1 MEKIKPMKTAFITGI
16 SGQDGSLLAEFLLKK
31 DYIVYGLMRESSNDI
46 NLKNI
51 NSHPNFNI
59 IYGNLLN
66 NELIAFLLKNYKFN
80 EIYNLA
86 SQSNTRLSYAQPLIT
101 FNVTLIGTLIIL
113 DNIKK
118 YSPFSKLFQSSSS
131 SMFGNSCDKD
141 GFQRENTIFNPIN
154 PYASAK
160 LFAHNISSNY
170 RVNENLYISNGI
182 LFNHESTK
190 SKNLLGIASTL
201 SKKVWDIKNNKIN
214 NFYIPDLDVK
224 IDLGYAP
231 DYVKAMWLTLQQDQ
245 SSDYIISSGSTF
257 SIRYMCDY
265 LFKKLNL
272 NYQDY
277 IKTDITSP
285 QHKFESKGDNSK
297 LQKLGWKL
305 EYDLDFLL
313 DELFKYYQN

>member
-1 MEKIKPMKTAFITGI
+1 MLLPYYPSSVSILDFKSSIIACCSWIALNNIGIILVVDIDLKSSTSSFNKFNFNSEWIKLRSKQHNTSIESLVETIDDIKISTLDNYCANNKINTI
-16 SGQDGSLLAEFLLKK
+16 DLLKIDTQGYEDK
-31 DYIVYGLMRESSNDI
+31 VLEGA
-46 NLKNI
+46 KN
-51 NSHPNFNI
+51 
-59 IYGNLLN
+59 
-66 NELIAFLLKNYKFN
+66 
-80 EIYNLA
+80 
-86 SQSNTRLSYAQPLIT
+86 T
-101 FNVTLIGTLIIL
+101 
-113 DNIKK
+113 
-118 YSPFSKLFQSSSS
+118 
-131 SMFGNSCDKD
+131 
-141 GFQRENTIFNPIN
+141 
-154 PYASAK
+154 
-160 LFAHNISSNY
+160 
-170 RVNENLYISNGI
+170 
-182 LFNHESTK
+182 
-190 SKNLLGIASTL
+190 
-201 SKKVWDIKNNKIN
+201 IKNNKIN